1 MDNKNNKNF
10 KEKGNKSNIKLI
22 KTELRQLKLEYDKE
36 LEKYKNA
43 SRNIIETE
51 EKFNNIS
58 KKINKINYKQMILA
72 NKISNDYVD
81 NLNTYKLDQNI
92 KITLLSLLGFP
103 YPEQEPF
110 YFNSSDFLMAQL
122 SLSKQFLFDLA
133 LTNADEYDIIK
144 SSYDKLDKRILIL
157 RPIYDFMKLNFDIV
171 NLMLKRE
178 DIFKVNQSLIKN
190 KDNSLI
196 NVKILEK
203 KIKEKYSKAKK
214 RKNINNINEK
224 TNNEKNINKNELNKT
239 NEKTNR
245 EKNINKNELNKTN
258 EKDFD
263 ELLNDSHLLSI
274 KDFDEISGKSLMM
287 SMNNDDSIIQFFNEE
302 DINIFDIDEKKLNP
316 NFYFNENIQTFNQNK
331 DINNINNFMKGI
343 KERNAQNDLNLL
355 RKAPDTNTN
364 IFTEEDEE
372 RDINNIIHEKNK
384 LFIQKYR
391 SPQFK
396 DNKERDV
403 LRIEKSVG
411 DSGCCASCT

>member
-1 MDNKNNKNF
+1 MDNKINKNNKNF

-22 KTELRQLKLEYDKE
+22 KAELRQLKVEYEKE

-72 NKISNDYVD
+72 NKINNDYVD

-110 YFNSSDFLMAQL
+110 YFNSSDFLMTQL

-133 LTNADEYDIIK
+133 LTNSDEYDIIK

-214 RKNINNINEK
+214 RKNIN
-224 TNNEKNINKNELNKT
+224 KT

-302 DINIFDIDEKKLNP
+302 DINKFDIDEKKLNP

-331 DINNINNFMKGI
+331 DINNINSLMKGI

-384 LFIQKYR
+384 LFIKKYR

>member
-1 MDNKNNKNF
+1 MEKKINKNNKNF
-10 KEKGNKSNIKLI
+10 NEKGNNSGNKPNIKII
-22 KTELRQLKLEYDKE
+22 KSEIRQLKIEYEKE

-43 SRNIIETE
+43 SRSIIETE

-58 KKINKINYKQMILA
+58 KKINKINYKQMLLA
-72 NKISNDYVD
+72 NKINNDYVE
-81 NLNTYKLDQNI
+81 NLNTYKLDKNI
-92 KITLLSLLGFP
+92 KLTLLSLLGFAF
-103 YPEQEPF
+103 PEQEPF
-110 YFNSSDFLMAQL
+110 YFNSSDYLMAQL
-122 SLSKQFLFDLA
+122 SLSKQLLFDLA
-133 LTNADEYDIIK
+133 LNNKSEYDIIK

-157 RPIYDFMKLNFDIV
+157 RPIYDFMKLNFEII
-171 NLMLKRE
+171 NLMIKRE
-178 DIFKVNQSLIKN
+178 DIFNENQNLIKN

-203 KIKEKYSKAKK
+203 KIKEKYSKAKNRIK
-214 RKNINNINEK
+214 VNETKNI
-224 TNNEKNINKNELNKT
+224 NINKNILNKT
-239 NEKTNR
+239 
-245 EKNINKNELNKTN
+245 

-263 ELLNDSHLLSI
+263 ELLNNSHLLSI

-287 SMNNDDSIIQFFNEE
+287 SMDNDNSFIQLFNEE
-302 DINIFDIDEKKLNP
+302 DINKFEADEKKINP

-331 DINNINNFMKGI
+331 NKDLNNINEFIKGI
-343 KERNAQNDLNLL
+343 KERNAQNELNML

-372 RDINNIIHEKNK
+372 KDINNIIHEKNK
-384 LFIQKYR
+384 LFIKKYR

>member
-1 MDNKNNKNF
+1 MKV
-10 KEKGNKSNIKLI
+10 
-22 KTELRQLKLEYDKE
+22 EYEKE

-203 KIKEKYSKAKK
+203 KIKEKYSKTKK

-224 TNNEKNINKNELNKT
+224 TS
-239 NEKTNR
+239 R

-302 DINIFDIDEKKLNP
+302 DINKFDIDEKKLNP

-331 DINNINNFMKGI
+331 DINNINSLMKGI

-384 LFIQKYR
+384 LFIKKYR

>member
-1 MDNKNNKNF
+1 MDNKINKNNKNF
-10 KEKGNKSNIKLI
+10 KEKGNKNNIKLI
-22 KTELRQLKLEYDKE
+22 KAELRQLKVEYEKE

-133 LTNADEYDIIK
+133 LTNSDEYDLIK

-157 RPIYDFMKLNFDIV
+157 RPIYDLMKLNFDIV

-239 NEKTNR
+239 NEK
-245 EKNINKNELNKTN
+245 
-258 EKDFD
+258 DFD

-302 DINIFDIDEKKLNP
+302 DINKFDIDEKKLNP

-384 LFIQKYR
+384 LFIKKYR

>member
-1 MDNKNNKNF
+1 MDNKINKNNKNF

-22 KTELRQLKLEYDKE
+22 KTELRQLKIEYEKE

-224 TNNEKNINKNELNKT
+224 TS
-239 NEKTNR
+239 R

-302 DINIFDIDEKKLNP
+302 DINKFDIDEKKLNP

-331 DINNINNFMKGI
+331 DINNINSLMKGI

>member
-1 MDNKNNKNF
+1 MENKINKNNKNF

-22 KTELRQLKLEYDKE
+22 KTELRQLKIEYEKE

-178 DIFKVNQSLIKN
+178 DIFKVNQSLIRN

-203 KIKEKYSKAKK
+203 NIKEKYSKAKK

-224 TNNEKNINKNELNKT
+224 TS
-239 NEKTNR
+239 R

-302 DINIFDIDEKKLNP
+302 DINKFDIDEKKLNP

>member
-1 MDNKNNKNF
+1 MDNKINKNNKNF

-22 KTELRQLKLEYDKE
+22 KTELRQLKVEYEKE
-36 LEKYKNA
+36 LEKYKNT

-224 TNNEKNINKNELNKT
+224 TS
-239 NEKTNR
+239 R

-302 DINIFDIDEKKLNP
+302 DINKFDIDEKKLNP

-331 DINNINNFMKGI
+331 DINNINSLMKGI

-411 DSGCCASCT
+411 ESGCCASCT

>member
-1 MDNKNNKNF
+1 MDNKINKNNKNF

-22 KTELRQLKLEYDKE
+22 KTELRQLKIEYEKE

-133 LTNADEYDIIK
+133 LTNSDEYDLIK

-224 TNNEKNINKNELNKT
+224 TN
-239 NEKTNR
+239 R

-302 DINIFDIDEKKLNP
+302 DINKFDIDEKKLNP

-384 LFIQKYR
+384 LFIKKYR

>member
-1 MDNKNNKNF
+1 MDNKINKNNKNF

-22 KTELRQLKLEYDKE
+22 KTELRQLKIEYEKE

-224 TNNEKNINKNELNKT
+224 TT
-239 NEKTNR
+239 R
-245 EKNINKNELNKTN
+245 EKNMNKNELNKTN

-302 DINIFDIDEKKLNP
+302 DINKFDIDEKKLNP

-331 DINNINNFMKGI
+331 DINNINSLMKGI

-411 DSGCCASCT
+411 ESGCCASCT

>member
-1 MDNKNNKNF
+1 MDNKINKNNKNF

-22 KTELRQLKLEYDKE
+22 KAELRQLKVEYEKE

-178 DIFKVNQSLIKN
+178 DIFKVNQNLIKT

-214 RKNINNINEK
+214 RKNI
-224 TNNEKNINKNELNKT
+224 NKT

-302 DINIFDIDEKKLNP
+302 DINKFDIDEKKLNP

-403 LRIEKSVG
+403 LRIEKLVG
-411 DSGCCASCT
+411 ESGCCASCT